1 MRDDEETK
9 AELHQRV
16 DDLRV
21 KLWDICDERKA
32 QAEKERQAII
42 DDGWLD
48 DHLGLLSNHYLTQM
62 QGEVDRYQDT
72 VRMLR
77 DYYKGMDGH
86 YPEEL
91 NANYTRIPLIEVRL
105 WNKYK
110 KRSLYFTSSLCT
122 LIIFLLVRYIVNRWC
137 VEKGCLNFKYYLNN
151 HVFFLPFKLPV
162 ERAES
167 PDKSESETASN
178 PPPAEEGRDSAKSD
192 RPKSSRSKSGRSKS
206 PKSPKSPK
214 ERKSRS
220 PSAKKRDKSKEKK
233 EAAEQTPADES
244 GKKK

>member
-62 QGEVDRYQDT
+62 QAEVDRYQDT

-91 NANYTRIPLIEVRL
+91 NANYSRIPLIEVRQWNIYKRRNLYSLLPYVLFNL
-105 WNKYK
+105 WQ
-110 KRSLYFTSSLCT
+110 YF
-122 LIIFLLVRYIVNRWC
+122 VDHW
-137 VEKGCLNFKYYLNN
+137 
-151 HVFFLPFKLPV
+151 
-162 ERAES
+162 
-167 PDKSESETASN
+167 
-178 PPPAEEGRDSAKSD
+178 
-192 RPKSSRSKSGRSKS
+192 
-206 PKSPKSPK
+206 
-214 ERKSRS
+214 
-220 PSAKKRDKSKEKK
+220 
-233 EAAEQTPADES
+233 
-244 GKKK
+244 